1 MSNSVK
7 TDNQAD
13 TSPDDKLS
21 VVNQL
26 NNDTSEKDLTSKKE
40 ELPEDVLTETDDY
53 SATVQRRETL
63 EHDDILAKQV
73 AHYISREQR
82 RKLDFQIEKLYDRV
96 SKELIDNPKDVIFA
110 LEKLKKAQGI
120 VMEDMREYEEAL
132 YWVAQV
138 KKMLVTR
145 HNMKRWSYTWGM
157 FALFYALI
165 WFVVFIVGFF
175 VDINNLGIDN
185 LGGWYAA
192 LAGGIGGVAAILT
205 NLSFQVSVR
214 QEFNRQLLMKYLVQ
228 PIMGFILGA
237 VIFFIVS
244 TGFLVV
250 SSSDT
255 PGTTILI
262 IQMLLG
268 FIAGLSQDVVYKL
281 IDSIVQRLSPR
292 TEQEKNLSN
301 NNSKDDIESLET
313 VQKPASS

>member
-7 TDNQAD
+7 ADKQAN
-13 TSPDDKLS
+13 TPSDDKLP
-21 VVNQL
+21 VVNKL
-26 NNDTSEKDLTSKKE
+26 NDDAAEKDLTSKKE
-40 ELPEDVLTETDDY
+40 ELPEDALTETGDY
-53 SATVQRRETL
+53 SVAVQRRQTL

-82 RKLDFQIEKLYDRV
+82 RKLDSQIEDLYARV
-96 SKELIDNPKDVIFA
+96 SIELIDNPRDVIFA
-110 LEKLKKAQGI
+110 LEKLKKAQSI
-120 VMEDMREYEEAL
+120 VLEDMRDYEEAL

-145 HNMKRWSYTWGM
+145 HNIKRWSYTWGI
-157 FALFYALI
+157 FALFYALA
-165 WFVVFIVGFF
+165 WFVVLIAGFF
-175 VDINNLGIDN
+175 ADITNLGIGD

-192 LAGGIGGVAAILT
+192 LAGGIGGVVAILT
-205 NLSFQVSVR
+205 SLSFQVSVR

-237 VIFFIVS
+237 VMFFIIS
-244 TGFLVV
+244 TGFLIV
-250 SSSDT
+250 SSGDT

-281 IDSIVQRLSPR
+281 IESIVQRLSPR
-292 TEQEKNLSN
+292 TDQEKNLSN
-301 NNSKDDIESLET
+301 NNNTKDDLESLET
-313 VQKPASS
+313 AQKPAS